1 MTHVL
6 CALLVV
12 SLAAPATSTFAADT
26 GAAPPSETS
35 VSTASPTPVPR
46 TTLGASIDRAIET
59 AGSAQRSTLPQA
71 PRPRTGDGRALKQ
84 MGAGGGSKM
93 GMIVG
98 LVSAAA
104 GIGLTLYMVKAMKD
118 STDNANNGQ

>member
-1 MTHVL
+1 MKHVL

-12 SLAAPATSTFAADT
+12 SLAAPATSAFAADNGT
-26 GAAPPSETS
+26 TTVPVKS
-35 VSTASPTPVPR
+35 ASMAQPTPVP
-46 TTLGASIDRAIET
+46 TTFRASVERAIET
-59 AGSAQRSTLPQA
+59 ADLTQFSSVPQA
-71 PRPRTGDGRALKQ
+71 PRPRSGDGRALRQ

-104 GIGLTLYMVKAMKD
+104 GVGLTVYMVKAMKD
-118 STDNANNGQ
+118 STGNANNAQ